1 MGLHDRENRPNIRS
15 VRAFRRASDM
25 KLVRFA
31 LSNPYTV
38 IVVVLVVVVLGIT
51 CIGRMPVDM
60 LPQFETPAVQVVTF
74 YPGMPALVMEK
85 DITSRIERWTGQS
98 VGIAR
103 QESRSMI
110 GVSIVKDFFHEGID
124 PASAIAQVSSYA
136 MSDLFY
142 LPPGTIPPMVMP
154 FDPTAS
160 VPLALITV
168 SSPKFDETKLYDIAY
183 FELRNRLQGIP
194 GVIAPAVYGGKL
206 RRILAYIDPHKLEA
220 RGLAPT
226 DVVRTLR
233 DFSTLIPTG
242 SAKLGDL
249 DYQVITNGMP
259 EHVEEM
265 NDFPIRIENG
275 VPVFI
280 RDVAEVKDTHQIQS
294 NIVRISAPP
303 DMQGKRQVYIPIYRQ
318 PGANT
323 IAVVDGIRSAL
334 AGILERL
341 PESIGLGVVMDQS
354 VYVRRAI
361 KNLVNEGILGAA
373 LAAMMILLFIG
384 DFRATLITVIA
395 IPLSILAAFIGLYF
409 TGNSINAMTLG
420 GLALA
425 VGRLVDDAIVVI
437 ENTDR
442 HVANG
447 STPAQAALE
456 APAEVAMPV
465 LAATLTTIIVFFPV
479 VFLTGIGKFLFTPLA
494 LTVAFAIVASYLVAM
509 TVVPVYCARF
519 LGQDRHTDG
528 RRGGLAR
535 FNAGVERVRTRY
547 RRALRGAMR
556 RPAPVLLGVAIA
568 FVVALG
574 AGQFIGTDLFPEV
587 DAGQFSVRMRAAS
600 GTRIERTEALVAEVE
615 EILKDTI
622 PADDLQ
628 MIIGNAGV
636 LLDWPAAYTP
646 NGGAQDAFLEV
657 QLTEDRGRS
666 AQEYAATLRPVLRE
680 RLPHV
685 EFSIHTGGMVTA
697 ALNGGLPS
705 PIDIQVTGNSL
716 EVAHGV
722 ATRIRAAIVDVP
734 GAVDVRVQQRLDYPA
749 IKVNVDRVRA
759 AHLGLTPAHV
769 VKNIVTSLNSS
780 INFDPA
786 FWIDESNGNHYF
798 LGAQYPEEL
807 IESLDTLKNIPI
819 TSSREGRFDPVPA
832 RGRTGM
838 SGTSPIRRTLLKNLA
853 TFEHT
858 TAPTEINHLN
868 ISRVIDVYANVASRD
883 VGSVAADIEQRL
895 APIEADLPAGYSIAI
910 RGEVQSMRESFAG
923 LRFGFLLASALV
935 YLIMVAQF
943 RSFLDPFV
951 VMFAVPL
958 GLIGVVAILLLTGS
972 TLNVQ
977 SFMGVIFMVG
987 IAVSNSVLL
996 VEFAN
1001 RLRADGRSLEEAAIE
1016 AAEVRFR
1023 PIIMTSLA
1031 AILGLLPMAIGFG
1044 HGSEANVPLARAVV
1058 GGLAV
1063 STVLTLFVVPI
1074 LYRALKQRGEGV
1086 TG

>member
-1 MGLHDRENRPNIRS
+1 
-15 VRAFRRASDM
+15 V

-31 LSNPYTV
+31 LANPYTV

-103 QESRSMI
+103 QEARSMI

-168 SSPKFDETKLYDIAY
+168 SSPEFDETKLYDVAY

-206 RRILAYIDPHKLEA
+206 RRILAYVDPHKLEA

-259 EHVEEM
+259 EHVAEM

-275 VPVFI
+275 VPVFV

-323 IAVVDGIRSAL
+323 IAVVDGIRTAL

-361 KNLVNEGILGAA
+361 RNLVNEGILGAA

-447 STPAQAALE
+447 ATPAQAALE
-456 APAEVAMPV
+456 APGEVAMPV

-519 LGQDRHTDG
+519 LGQRRDADSPDRG
-528 RRGGLAR
+528 ALAR
-535 FNAGVERVRTRY
+535 FNAGVDRVRMRY
-547 RRALRGAMR
+547 GRALRGTMR
-556 RPAPVLLGVAIA
+556 RPAPLLIGVAIA
-568 FVVALG
+568 FVLALG
-574 AGQFIGTDLFPEV
+574 AGQFVGTDLFPEV

-600 GTRIERTEALVAEVE
+600 GTRIERTEAIMADVE
-615 EILKDTI
+615 EILKEEI

-657 QLTEDRGRS
+657 QLTDHRSRS
-666 AQEYAATLRPVLRE
+666 AQEYATTLRSVLRE
-680 RLPHV
+680 RLPDV

-716 EVAHGV
+716 EVAHGI
-722 ATRIRAAIVDVP
+722 ATRIRNEVAEVR
-734 GAVDVRVQQRLDYPA
+734 GAVDVRIQQRLDYPA
-749 IKVNVDRVRA
+749 IKINVDRVRA

-819 TSSREGRFDPVPA
+819 TSSREGRFDPVPT
-832 RGRTGM
+832 RGDAGM
-838 SGTSPIRRTLLKNLA
+838 RSTSPVRRTLLKNLA

-868 ISRVIDVYANVASRD
+868 ISRVIDVFANVAARD
-883 VGSVAADIEQRL
+883 VGSVAADIERRL
-895 APIEADLPAGYSIAI
+895 VPIEADLPAGYSIAI

-923 LRFGFLLASALV
+923 LRFGFVLASALV

-958 GLIGVVAILLLTGS
+958 GIIGVVAILLLTGS

-1001 RLRADGRSLEEAAIE
+1001 RLRAEGRSLEEAAIG

-1074 LYRALKQRGEGV
+1074 LYRALKRRGEGV
-1086 TG
+1086 PA